1 VNASG
6 THWTGSAGDDSGIKA
21 LPLAIG
27 RTPTQ
32 LSVDAVTCA
41 AVPDGLQEAVWPP
54 PVQRNQVNYEDATA
68 K

>member
-1 VNASG
+1 VNASR
-6 THWTGSAGDDSGIKA
+6 TRWTGSAGDDFGIKA
-21 LPLAIG
+21 LPLTIG

-32 LSVDAVTCA
+32 LSVHAVTCA
-41 AVPDGLQEAVWPP
+41 AVTDGLQDAVWPP